1 MVMRTY
7 DVTPLFRS
15 TVGFDRLFDLIDQS
29 VRPDWPPYN
38 IEKNGEDQYRISMA
52 IAGFA
57 PDEIELI
64 QQGNTLLIKGQ
75 KKIESKNQE
84 MLHQGLASRNFKQ
97 TFDLADHVR
106 VVSAD
111 FENGL
116 LLVELVREILEQ
128 LKPRRIELGSRA
140 AALTDQDNRQRLA
153 QEDLAGRKAA

>member
-1 MVMRTY
+1 MRTY

-15 TVGFDRLFDLIDQS
+15 TVGFDRLFNLIDQS

-38 IEKNGEDQYRISMA
+38 IEKNGEDRYRISMA

-75 KKIESKNQE
+75 KRIEAKNQE

-116 LLVELVREILEQ
+116 LLVELVREIPEQ
-128 LKPRRIELGSRA
+128 LKPRRIELGSRT
-140 AALTDQDNRQRLA
+140 AALTDQDNRQRLT
-153 QEDLAGRKAA
+153 QEDLADQKAA

>member
-1 MVMRTY
+1 MRTY

-84 MLHQGLASRNFKQ
+84 MLHQGLASRQ
-97 TFDLADHVR
+97 GHSVLITLCR
-106 VVSAD
+106 
-111 FENGL
+111 G
-116 LLVELVREILEQ
+116 
-128 LKPRRIELGSRA
+128 RA
-140 AALTDQDNRQRLA
+140 A
-153 QEDLAGRKAA
+153 GRS